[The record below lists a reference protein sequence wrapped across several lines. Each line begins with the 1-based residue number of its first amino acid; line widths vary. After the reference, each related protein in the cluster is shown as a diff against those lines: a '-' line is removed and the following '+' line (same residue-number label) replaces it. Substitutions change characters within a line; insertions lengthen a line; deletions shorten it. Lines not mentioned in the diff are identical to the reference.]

1 MSKHTSINMS
11 NSSDLPS
18 TVIQVANALRL
29 GGWICFWVQLV
40 LGIISAIIFLFA
52 VVALPGQKTGAG
64 SGGGL
69 FFAVCGL
76 VVLGFSIYLA
86 FRYTRLAR
94 QLRSPTPSL
103 RPSRADTTQQ
113 VKRTLIANLTGMT
126 LTLFGAEAIGG
137 ILLGKS
143 LARPQVFIE
152 TTANLREFIQPL
164 DIFIVLGNT
173 HMIVAHFVGIVAGL
187 FLLDRV
193 YK

>member
-1 MSKHTSINMS
+1 MS
-11 NSSDLPS
+11 NSSDSPSSLPP
-18 TVIQVANALRL
+18 TVEQVAKALRL

-40 LGIISAIIFLFA
+40 LGIVSGIIFLFA
-52 VVALPGQKTGAG
+52 VVALPSQKTGAG
-64 SGGGL
+64 TGGGL

-76 VVLGFSIYLA
+76 VVLGLSIFLS

-113 VKRTLIANLTGMT
+113 VKRTLITNLVGMS
-126 LTLFGAEAIGG
+126 LTLLGAEAIGG

-143 LARPQVFIE
+143 LVSGSFMFNPTE
-152 TTANLREFIQPL
+152 LKEFTL

-173 HMIVAHFVGIVAGL
+173 HIIVAYFVGIVVGL